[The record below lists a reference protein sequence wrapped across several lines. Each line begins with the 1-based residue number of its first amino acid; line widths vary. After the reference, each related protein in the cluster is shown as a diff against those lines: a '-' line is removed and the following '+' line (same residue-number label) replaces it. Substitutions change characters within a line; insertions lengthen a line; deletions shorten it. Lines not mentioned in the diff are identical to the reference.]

1 MVKKISIFL
10 IAITLLLTMIPI
22 KSYALSLKGEI
33 IDANQYN
40 PGKITTQDT
49 SSITNIVNPILGVIY
64 YLGTFLSV
72 GALILIGIKYMM
84 GSLEEK
90 AQYKETLGPYFIGAV
105 LLFGGINILRIIY
118 SIVEKTL

>member
-10 IAITLLLTMIPI
+10 IAITLLLTIIPI
-22 KSYALSLKGEI
+22 KSHALSMKDEI
-33 IDANQYN
+33 IDEDKYD
-40 PGKITTQDT
+40 PGTIT
-49 SSITNIVNPILGVIY
+49 SSDIGSITKIVNPILGVIY
-64 YLGTFLSV
+64 YLGTFISV
-72 GALILIGIKYMM
+72 GAIMLIGIKYMM

-118 SIVEKTL
+118 TIVEKTL